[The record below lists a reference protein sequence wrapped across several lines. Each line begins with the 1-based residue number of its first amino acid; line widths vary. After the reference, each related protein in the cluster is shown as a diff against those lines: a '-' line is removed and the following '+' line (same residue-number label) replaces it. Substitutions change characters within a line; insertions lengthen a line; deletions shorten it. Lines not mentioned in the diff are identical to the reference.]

1 MATGSYVQLN
11 ENDIL
16 EDVTL
21 SDSSEPNLYNFG
33 GKKRQ
38 KPRRTMSGYRDLN
51 SMHIHVSA
59 KAYGKTWKSKVF
71 NQ

>member
-38 KPRRTMSGYRDLN
+38 KPRRTMSGYRD
-51 SMHIHVSA
+51 
-59 KAYGKTWKSKVF
+59 
-71 NQ
+71 